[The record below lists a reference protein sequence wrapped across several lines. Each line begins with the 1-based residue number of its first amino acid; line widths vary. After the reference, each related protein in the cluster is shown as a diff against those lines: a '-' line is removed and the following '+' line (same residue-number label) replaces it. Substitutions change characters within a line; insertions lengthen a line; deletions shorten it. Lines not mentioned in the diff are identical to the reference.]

1 MDDFKSVKDNLQASL
16 VSTIKSANRIAAQ
29 DLSFQRTIH
38 PEVDERLDQST
49 NRILNLANRILKA
62 APKPGKATAPQL
74 DEAEDIDLNWR
85 RIVDVVDATFEKA
98 DVALDEYT
106 GLIKRKDPPA
116 GENETVGALSVLHLW
131 HTANVCL
138 AASEEDQ
145 VRVRPA
151 AEPAQCEHHEA
162 AALI

>member
-16 VSTIKSANRIAAQ
+16 VSTIHSANRIAAL
-29 DLSFQRTIH
+29 DLTFQRTGH

-49 NRILNLANRILKA
+49 NRILNLANRLLKA
-62 APKPGKATAPQL
+62 APKPGKASAPQL

-85 RIVDVVDATFEKA
+85 RIVDVIDATFEKA

-116 GENETVGALSVLHLW
+116 GEAENVGALYALLLW
-131 HTANVCL
+131 L
-138 AASEEDQ
+138 AAN
-145 VRVRPA
+145 A
-151 AEPAQCEHHEA
+151 
-162 AALI
+162 

>member
-1 MDDFKSVKDNLQASL
+1 MDDFQSVKDSLQASL
-16 VSTIKSANRIAAQ
+16 VSTIKSVNRIAAQ

-38 PEVDERLDQST
+38 PEVDERLDKST
-49 NRILNLANRILKA
+49 QRVLNLANRLLKA
-62 APKPGKATAPQL
+62 APRPGKDVAPKL

-116 GENETVGALSVLHLW
+116 GEAEDVGRKQMAP
-131 HTANVCL
+131 TATPLLTLCTSRL
-138 AASEEDQ
+138 
-145 VRVRPA
+145 
-151 AEPAQCEHHEA
+151 
-162 AALI
+162 